1 MGETRNAGVGRAARG
16 IATIAAGAVLALGM
30 AGCGTGDGQGEAPTT
45 EEKVTESAGEGGSDG
60 GTGGVTDPDAGSE
73 DTQEGTVSDDGGE
86 AAGGPSAGR
95 PPAVLYVVDGV
106 DDAVDTSQA
115 QWTLSGDDLATV
127 LAGQGVISD
136 RTAPSCSG
144 DLAFTD
150 GSSVNCK
157 ASFDMEGLDGEQDLT
172 VMAVRAPSGFDATG
186 APALLISIGAAP
198 SQEALEVFTDQDNH
212 LVGIGQGSMFGTDE
226 LSAEELAQGIQ
237 ATANND
243 AGYAVLDAPVVVTE
257 CEGPLPAGSAEP
269 VGCDAAWEHSPDTP
283 FDVEAMA
290 VWFVDSDP
298 GLLVAL
304 EIGDQAGEGDEG

>member
-1 MGETRNAGVGRAARG
+1 MGETRIAGVGRAARG
-16 IATIAAGAVLALGM
+16 LVTIAAGAVLALGM
-30 AGCGTGDGQGEAPTT
+30 AGCGTGEGQGDAPTT
-45 EEKVTESAGEGGSDG
+45 EDKVTAEPGEDASDG
-60 GTGGVTDPDAGSE
+60 GGTVTDPDAGA
-73 DTQEGTVSDDGGE
+73 DDHQGGTASDDGGE
-86 AAGGPSAGR
+86 SPGASAGR

-106 DDAVDTSQA
+106 NDAVDATQA

-127 LAGQGVISD
+127 LAEQDVISD
-136 RTAPSCSG
+136 RTAPSCGG
-144 DLAFTD
+144 DLAYTD
-150 GSSVNCK
+150 GSSVDCK

-198 SQEALEVFTDQDNH
+198 SQEALDVFTDQDSH

-237 ATANND
+237 ATANDD

-269 VGCDAAWEHSPDTP
+269 VGCDAAWEHSPTDE

-304 EIGDQAGEGDEG
+304 EIGDQTGEGDQG

>member
-1 MGETRNAGVGRAARG
+1 MGERRIAGVGRTAQG
-16 IATIAAGAVLALGM
+16 IVTIAAGAMLALGM
-30 AGCGTGDGQGEAPTT
+30 AGCGTGDGQGDAPTI
-45 EEKVTESAGEGGSDG
+45 EEKVTEDAGEGGSG
-60 GTGGVTDPDAGSE
+60 GGAGGVTDPDAGSE
-73 DTQEGTVSDDGGE
+73 DPQEGTASDDGGE
-86 AAGGPSAGR
+86 APGAVSAGR
-95 PPAVLYVVDGV
+95 PPAVLYVVNGV
-106 DDAVDTSQA
+106 SDAVDTTQA

-127 LAGQGVISD
+127 LAEHDVISD

-144 DLAFTD
+144 DLAYTD

-157 ASFDMEGLDGEQDLT
+157 ASFDMEGLEGEQDLI
-172 VMAVRAPSGFDATG
+172 VMAVRAPSGFDKEG

-198 SQEALEVFTDQDNH
+198 SQEALEVFTDRDNH

-226 LSAEELAQGIQ
+226 LSAEELAQGVQ
-237 ATANND
+237 TTANGD
-243 AGYAVLDAPVVVTE
+243 SGYAVLDAPIVVTE

-269 VGCDAAWEHSPDTP
+269 VGCDAAWEHDPGAE

-304 EIGDQAGEGDEG
+304 EIGDQDGEGDQG